1 MKVVDNELFIH
12 MDGTLSSL
20 EREEV
25 IDMIRGLDCLE
36 ILDDWGAQIIDD

>member
-1 MKVVDNELFIH
+1 